1 LAALYVSNTGA
12 ALARLVVAGRTT
24 VFTPLARPAL
34 CAAECVRISQQK
46 VKMLRRSIRDCLA
59 VLAFVAYLA
68 HALIPSGFMPGSA
81 HGHAQLVVCTGHM
94 HGYAGSTHQ
103 GGSGTKG
110 DSPCPF
116 ALGGGA
122 TPLPA
127 QFDLYLARV
136 TPGLVAPFFEG
147 SILPEIP
154 PRHAAPRGP
163 PSLA

>member
-1 LAALYVSNTGA
+1 MSQNRAKSRRGSSRKSLAAL
-12 ALARLVVAGRTT
+12 
-24 VFTPLARPAL
+24 
-34 CAAECVRISQQK
+34 
-46 VKMLRRSIRDCLA
+46 
-59 VLAFVAYLA
+59 AFIAYLV
-68 HALIPSGFMPGSA
+68 HALVPTGFMPGTA

-94 HGYAGSTHQ
+94 PGSAGPGHQ

-122 TPLPA
+122 TPLHA
-127 QFDLYLARV
+127 QFDLALARV

-147 SILPEIP
+147 SIPSETP

-163 PSLA
+163 PSPA

>member
-1 LAALYVSNTGA
+1 MSRKKSKIFRG
-12 ALARLVVAGRTT
+12 
-24 VFTPLARPAL
+24 
-34 CAAECVRISQQK
+34 
-46 VKMLRRSIRDCLA
+46 SIRDCLA
-59 VLAFVAYLA
+59 ALAFVAYFA

-81 HGHAQLVVCTGHM
+81 HGHAQLVVCNGHM
-94 HGYAGSTHQ
+94 PGSAGSGHQ

-127 QFDLYLARV
+127 QFDLALVRV

-147 SILPEIP
+147 TILPEIP